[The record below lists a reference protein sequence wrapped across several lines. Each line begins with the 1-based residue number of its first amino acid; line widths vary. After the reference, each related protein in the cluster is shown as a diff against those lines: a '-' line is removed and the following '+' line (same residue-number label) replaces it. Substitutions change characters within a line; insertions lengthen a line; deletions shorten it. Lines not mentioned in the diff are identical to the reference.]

1 MYEIIKTFK
10 NFQWE
15 GVELSIVIR
24 TEPYLNASE
33 CVEIRRVIAKNNNGL
48 IPINFNKNDT
58 LKNIKEKTIKFLNEM
73 VILTSKERV
82 LGELNKNIL

>member
-1 MYEIIKTFK
+1 MYKIIKTFK

-33 CVEIRRVIAKNNNGL
+33 CVEIRRVIAKNNNGV
-48 IPINFNKNDT
+48 IPIDFNKNDS

-73 VILTSKERV
+73 VIFTSKERV